1 MFCSISKNKR
11 SDNNSFEM
19 FAVWSICGLSKT
31 NRSITTIL
39 MKIVPSSVKTTHSTH
54 THRKSGLFSHLFS
67 SCFFPSFSC
76 WNLWQDREQ
85 IFKNEIDVSNE
96 QFLFFY
102 VRWSAQFCGKF
113 FVMIHQKL
121 WACVCFAMYRF
132 PVLLYLTFQKSNSK
146 LECNLLW
153 TLGLAWYV
161 RLTR

>member
-19 FAVWSICGLSKT
+19 FAVWSICGLSTT

-54 THRKSGLFSHLFS
+54 TEKAGYFLIYSAVV
-67 SCFFPSFSC
+67 FFLLSLVEICDKIVSRYSKTKLMFQTNSFS
-76 WNLWQDREQ
+76 
-85 IFKNEIDVSNE
+85 
-96 QFLFFY
+96 FFY

-161 RLTR
+161 RLIR